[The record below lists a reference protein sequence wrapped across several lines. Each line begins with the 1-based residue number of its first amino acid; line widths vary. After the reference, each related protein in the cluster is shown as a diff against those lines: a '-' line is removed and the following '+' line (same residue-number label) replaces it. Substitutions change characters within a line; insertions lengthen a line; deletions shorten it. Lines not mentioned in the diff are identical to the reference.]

1 MLVITKTL
9 ILLRYLV
16 SYYVY
21 YRIGKKFLIKVE
33 FIIVFLFIS
42 IFSIDLPVIVAIYRY
57 FSLLDSLRLLPHV
70 KNVLVCR
77 DVMRLR

>member
-57 FSLLDSLRLLPHV
+57 FSLLDSLRLLPPV

>member
-57 FSLLDSLRLLPHV
+57 FSLLDSLS
-70 KNVLVCR
+70 
-77 DVMRLR
+77 

>member
-1 MLVITKTL
+1 MLVITETL

-57 FSLLDSLRLLPHV
+57 FSLLDSLRLLPRV

>member
-57 FSLLDSLRLLPHV
+57 FSLLDSLRLLPRV